1 MPALRTVTLTTPVPR
16 ARVLLYAPTLYEAGF
31 KQHHVDGEAL
41 ALHAHLRAA
50 GHASLLLDAY
60 YRARQAPTLDDILT
74 ERGPFDAVIVHL
86 WTSDAYGPRLATIAE
101 DLAVARARHKVPVVG
116 FGPLATSAADEL
128 AAHGAIDHVVG
139 LARDTPT
146 IGEPAVAALVAD
158 AAAHLTGYAPL
169 TGLTG
174 DDVPCLPDA
183 VVSVSASRGCRSRC
197 TFCAYNADLAGG
209 WSELPMNAAVADIA
223 HLHQLTG
230 ATRFAFADTDFGG
243 TAIDC
248 RRRAF
253 TLLDQLRGH
262 HLAGVVRLSINVRS
276 ETLTPSTIAVLGEAG
291 VDVMLIGVESFN
303 PTTLHR
309 LYGKRQDLDHLARV
323 VAAADAAGITT
334 VASYILWHPWQ
345 TLESLRLE
353 LAAIDAFGRHRIP
366 QFMARSRLLVIPGTV
381 AETQIRRAGL
391 LDAAPFHR
399 HFRFA
404 DPEAAA
410 VHAAMTDW
418 FTQHAAPV
426 LAHLSEN
433 HADDLMTLAELKIG
447 EWRWLIDTV
456 AATGIRPAGTGR

>member
-1 MPALRTVTLTTPVPR
+1 
-16 ARVLLYAPTLYEAGF
+16 LYEAGF

-174 DDVPCLPDA
+174 DDVPYLPDA
-183 VVSVSASRGCRSRC
+183 VMSVSASRGCRSRC

-303 PTTLHR
+303 PTTLHPFTASARTSTTWLGSWPPPTPPASPR
-309 LYGKRQDLDHLARV
+309 LPATSCGTPGKPSKACGWSWLPSTRSAATASRSSWP
-323 VAAADAAGITT
+323 AAACSSSPAP
-334 VASYILWHPWQ
+334 SP
-345 TLESLRLE
+345 R
-353 LAAIDAFGRHRIP
+353 P
-366 QFMARSRLLVIPGTV
+366 RS
-381 AETQIRRAGL
+381 
-391 LDAAPFHR
+391 AAPACSTPHR
-399 HFRFA
+399 
-404 DPEAAA
+404 
-410 VHAAMTDW
+410 
-418 FTQHAAPV
+418 FT
-426 LAHLSEN
+426 
-433 HADDLMTLAELKIG
+433 
-447 EWRWLIDTV
+447 
-456 AATGIRPAGTGR
+456 ATSASPTPRPPPCTTA